1 MSNRDAIV
9 LELMRYMR
17 VDSWGHWSA
26 PEARLSTRRDAAH
39 SRTVCSLNN
48 VAEQSFMATHFDAR
62 HKRVLERMAPYCPA
76 GHTCFGFRRMGLC
89 VARC

>member
-1 MSNRDAIV
+1 
-9 LELMRYMR
+9 
-17 VDSWGHWSA
+17 
-26 PEARLSTRRDAAH
+26 
-39 SRTVCSLNN
+39 VCSLNN